1 MKAPVAWDVATR
13 LSGWASSCP
22 LGAPRRENDFHPI
35 SLSEHDH
42 LEGIFGKAS
51 ARAEELVVEHTGL
64 VPFTTGEPCF
74 EVVDR
79 QQWSERNLRT
89 FRTILDRA
97 FENNPATVSGDDGR
111 SSDTGESG
119 NSRGIMGSML
129 SGPSSWIT
137 GSELGIM
144 IGWLSYR
151 VLGQYDIFVGSPH
164 QGIGTET
171 VAVPGSVYYVGPNIL
186 SMHRKY
192 GFDLYPFGL
201 WIALHETTHRC
212 QLEGVPWLKPY
223 LLDII
228 DNLLSQLVVPDPDR
242 IAAALR
248 RASSGASSGATSP
261 RKLLAQGGLV
271 TLLADDAQL
280 ADLRK
285 LQAAMSLLEGH
296 GDVVMD
302 DAAVDIREDAA
313 VFSKVLKERRRSGG
327 IIMRFFQELLGINA
341 KLLQYEKGAVFLR
354 ELQRTG
360 GQNILSRL
368 WEEPA
373 NLPSLDE
380 LEDPALWMDRMGA
393 RTV

>member
-1 MKAPVAWDVATR
+1 MKAPVAWEAATR
-13 LSGWASSCP
+13 LSRWAASCP
-22 LGAPRRENDFHPI
+22 LGPPRNENDCHPM
-35 SLSEHDH
+35 SLSEYDR
-42 LEGIFGKAS
+42 LEGIFDKAS

-64 VPFTTGEPCF
+64 IPLMTKRPCF

-79 QQWSERNLRT
+79 QQWSERNIAT

-97 FENNPATVSGDDGR
+97 FEDNPSTVSGGA
-111 SSDTGESG
+111 GG
-119 NSRGIMGSML
+119 IIRGML

-151 VLGQYDIFVGSPH
+151 VLGQYDLFAGSSR
-164 QGIGTET
+164 QYSGTET
-171 VAVPGSVYYVGPNIL
+171 VAAPGSVYYVGPNVL
-186 SMHRKY
+186 SMQRKY

-212 QLEGVPWLKPY
+212 QLEGVPWLKSY
-223 LLDII
+223 LLGIV
-228 DNLLSQLVVPDPDR
+228 DNLLSQLVSPEPDR
-242 IAAALR
+242 IVAAVK
-248 RASSGASSGATSP
+248 RASSGEVSP

-271 TLLADDAQL
+271 TLLADDMQL
-280 ADLRK
+280 ENLRK

-302 DAAVDIREDAA
+302 DAAVDIREEAV
-313 VFSKVLKERRRSGG
+313 VFSRVLKERRRSGG

-341 KLLQYEKGAVFLR
+341 KLLQYEKGAAFLR

-360 GQNILSRL
+360 GQSILSRL

-380 LEDPALWMDRMGA
+380 LEQPTLWLDRMEA
-393 RTV
+393 RAVHVH